1 METIRNMYEHLH
13 WSNTRILETL
23 QNMESENEQI
33 NRLFS
38 HILLAEQVWLTRL
51 KGSDSSNLPI
61 WADVSLESCVELA
74 NQNNQNYKNFL
85 SRLIDPALEQI
96 VSYRNSKGVEF
107 NNSIRDIL
115 THVALHGQY
124 HRGQIN
130 QLLRANDIEPVILDY
145 IIFRR

>member
-61 WADVSLESCVELA
+61 WADVSLESCAELA

-96 VSYRNSKGVEF
+96 VSYRNSKGIEF
-107 NNSIRDIL
+107 NNSVRDIL

>member
-1 METIRNMYEHLH
+1 METIRNMFEHLH
-13 WSNTRILETL
+13 WSNQRILETL
-23 QNMESENEQI
+23 QNTESENEQI

-61 WADVSLESCVELA
+61 WAEVSLKACAEMA
-74 NQNNQNYKNFL
+74 NRNNQYFKKFL
-85 SRLIDPALEQI
+85 SSLTDPALEQI
-96 VSYRNSKGVEF
+96 VTYRNSKGIEF
-107 NNSIRDIL
+107 NNSVRDIL

-130 QLLRANDIEPVILDY
+130 QLLRANGSEPVILDY
-145 IIFRR
+145 IIFKR